1 MALLYILVSWLEDVS
16 VAHKFK
22 MLKDGWTSG
31 YMESVFSSLLM
42 GKLLRL
48 YSSQSLPT
56 TVPSW
61 MHDDKT
67 FQKKM
72 A

>member
-1 MALLYILVSWLEDVS
+1 MALLYILVSCLEDVS

-56 TVPSW
+56 TVLSW

-67 FQKKM
+67 FQKKL